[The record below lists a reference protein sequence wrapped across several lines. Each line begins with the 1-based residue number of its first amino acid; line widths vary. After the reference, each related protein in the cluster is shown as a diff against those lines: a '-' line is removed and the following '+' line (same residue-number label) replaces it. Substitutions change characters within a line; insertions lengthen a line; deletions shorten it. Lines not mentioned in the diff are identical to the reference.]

1 MKPKHTSVN
10 ISLPPTLRHRLD
22 QKVRKLGSYGSTSE
36 YVRELIRRDL
46 NADENAHLEQLLL
59 EGVRSGPGIKI
70 TPQWWKERRAAL
82 ARHRQGR
89 AKPQRKRA

>member
-10 ISLPPTLRHRLD
+10 ISLPPALRTRLD
-22 QKVRKLGSYGSTSE
+22 SKVKKLGSYGSTSE

-46 NADENAHLEQLLL
+46 GGDATARLEQLLL
-59 EGVRSGPGIKI
+59 EGVRSGPGVEA
-70 TPQWWKERRAAL
+70 TPQWWKERRAVA
-82 ARHRQGR
+82 ARHR